1 MQARADFSPLP
12 PLSLCI
18 WRRWAAGPQVLFVM
32 LNPSTADETDDDPT
46 IRRCI
51 AFARSW
57 GFGGLAV
64 GNLFAFRTPS
74 PAALRSTPRPVG
86 EDNDDRLS
94 RLRAES
100 ERAVAAWGDHGRFLG
115 RGAAVRAALPRLH
128 HLGLTKLGEPRHPL
142 YRPSHTEPVRW
153 DWAHPDRP

>member
-1 MQARADFSPLP
+1 MQARADFSPCRRYRFAL
-12 PLSLCI
+12 
-18 WRRWAAGPQVLFVM
+18 WRRWAGGPQVLFVM
-32 LNPSTADETDDDPT
+32 LNPSTADETGDDPT

-74 PAALRSTPRPVG
+74 PAVLRSAPRPVG
-86 EDNDDRLS
+86 EDNDDWLS

-115 RGAAVRAALPRLH
+115 RAAAVRAALPGLH
-128 HLGLTKLGEPRHPL
+128 HLGLTKRGEPRHPL
-142 YRPSHTEPVRW
+142 YLPASTEPVRW
-153 DWAHPDRP
+153 A